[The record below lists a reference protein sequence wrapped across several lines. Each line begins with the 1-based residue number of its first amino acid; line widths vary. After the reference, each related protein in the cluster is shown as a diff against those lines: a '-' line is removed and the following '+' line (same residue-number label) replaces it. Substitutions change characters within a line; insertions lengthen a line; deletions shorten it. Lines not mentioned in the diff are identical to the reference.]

1 MANILIIDDHRE
13 TSLALVR
20 LFNSSGHVAHWE
32 SSGTEA
38 LRYVRNAKPDFVLL
52 DFMMPDMDGLDTL
65 RKLRGTPTT
74 AHVPITIYTAV
85 SDGKFREFAIECG
98 ATDVWTKG
106 QLDFNQMLKRLNE
119 TVH

>member
-20 LFNSSGHVAHWE
+20 LFNSNGHTAHWV
-32 SSGTEA
+32 SSGAEA
-38 LRYVRNAKPDFVLL
+38 VRYVRTAKPDFVLL

-65 RKLRGTPTT
+65 RKLRGNPTT
-74 AHVPITIYTAV
+74 TDVPITIYTAV
-85 SDGKFREFAIECG
+85 SDAKFHEFAIECG

-106 QLDFNQMLKRLNE
+106 ELDFEQMLERLNR